1 MHSIK
6 VEIIFYVML
15 PLYALR
21 RGGLREMLYFKDQK
35 ISSP

>member
-15 PLYALR
+15 SLYALR
-21 RGGLREMLYFKDQK
+21 RGGLGEMLYFKDQK